1 MKPTVQT
8 HAEALYQGKKGKT
21 ALWFGI
27 ETTHGLCLLSGYIPF
42 SSQQIYDS
50 STQLVEFWL
59 IVEVLLS
66 NINREVGYRADIIL
80 YRILKYI
87 MSQPFTE

>member
-8 HAEALYQGKKGKT
+8 HSEALYQGKKGKT

-50 STQLVEFWL
+50 STQLVEF
-59 IVEVLLS
+59 
-66 NINREVGYRADIIL
+66 
-80 YRILKYI
+80 
-87 MSQPFTE
+87 